1 MSIFASLHE
10 AQSFLEHNPDIELF
24 ELFILDNNGVPR
36 GKLLHRDELL
46 AVYASGRPLPSTILG
61 LTINGDDVENSGL
74 VWDVG
79 DIDCR
84 AYPISG
90 SLQRMPWRLIP
101 TAAVQV
107 SMHPR
112 EGLPATVADPRQL
125 LAKVVDALKA
135 DGYYPVMAAELEFYL
150 LDQTPDSHGR
160 PQPARDQD
168 GGRPRATQVYGLRE
182 LEQIE
187 PFLADLYSA
196 CKLQGI
202 PARTAISEYAPG
214 QVEITLEHRADAL
227 QAMDEAV
234 RYKRLVKG
242 VAHKHG
248 MTACF
253 MAKPFDDL
261 AGTGLHMHVSLA
273 DADGHNL
280 FASDAADGTPLLR
293 HAVGGMLSTLLDALL
308 LFCPNANSYR
318 RFQANSYA
326 PLARHLGG
334 RQPHRQ
340 PARAGRAGAFA
351 AYRTPHLRCRRQ
363 PLPGCRGD
371 PGRHPSWPARAARPR
386 RSGARQRLRP
396 GQRAAAHRLAHHPAR
411 AGRLPMGARSVRRRI
426 SRRVP
431 GGQTRRIPPVHG
443 RSRGAGLALVPASG
457 MTGLTVE
464 SLRPFFHVAAVKLPI
479 KVVHYRFA
487 QMSP

>member
-1 MSIFASLHE
+1 MSVAPTLFASREE
-10 AQSFLEHNPDIELF
+10 AQSFLDHNPDIELF
-24 ELFILDNNGVPR
+24 ELFILDSNGVPR

-46 AVYASGRPLPSTILG
+46 AVYDSGRPLPSTILG
-61 LTINGDDVENSGL
+61 LTINGDDVEDSGL

-84 AYPISG
+84 AYPLPG
-90 SLQRMPWRLIP
+90 SLQRLPWRLLP

-112 EGLPATVADPRQL
+112 EGLPAAVADPRHV
-125 LAKVVDALKA
+125 LARVIDGLKA

-150 LDQTPDSHGR
+150 LDSQRDAQGR
-160 PQPARDQD
+160 PQPALDAD

-187 PFLADLYSA
+187 PFLADLYTA

-214 QVEITLEHRADAL
+214 QVEITLQHRDDAL
-227 QAMDEAV
+227 QAMDDAV

-261 AGTGLHMHVSLA
+261 AGTGMHLHVSLA
-273 DADGHNL
+273 DEHGHNL
-280 FASDAADGTPLLR
+280 FASEALDGTPLLR
-293 HAVGGMLSTLLDALL
+293 HAVGGMLATLLDSLL

-318 RFQANSYA
+318 RFQSNSYA
-326 PLARHLGG
+326 PLAVTWGVDN
-334 RQPHRQ
+334 
-340 PARAGRAGAFA
+340 
-351 AYRTPHLRCRRQ
+351 RTVSL
-363 PLPGCRGD
+363 
-371 PGRHPSWPARAARPR
+371 
-386 RSGARQRLRP
+386 
-396 GQRAAAHRLAHHPAR
+396 
-411 AGRLPMGARSVRRRI
+411 
-426 SRRVP
+426 RVP
-431 GGQTRRIPPVHG
+431 GGPAFSRHIEHRICGADANPYLAAAAILAGIHHGIRQRLDPGAPVEG
-443 RSRGAGLALVPASG
+443 NGYAQAKELLPTDWLTTLRALEGSAWAREALGA
-457 MTGLTVE
+457 E
-464 SLRPFFHVAAVKLPI
+464 FLRVYLAVKRAE
-479 KVVHYRFA
+479 YRQFMGQVGEQDWRWYLHQA
-487 QMSP
+487 